1 MREILFRG
9 KRSDNGDWVEGGN
22 IMITNQGKRVFIV
35 PTGEYIDDCKT
46 KTGRL
51 ILVMPQVEI
60 IPETVGQY
68 TGLTDKNGK
77 KIFEGDI
84 VRADDYIFVI
94 QYGKCG
100 GTPNADNHGYMG
112 FYLEALSEGTK
123 LCAKY
128 GLRDDICYFTDI
140 EVIDNIHDNLLLLKG
155 GAK

>member
-9 KRSDNGDWVEGGN
+9 KHVDNGEWIFGHYVHQYGAD
-22 IMITNQGKRVFIV
+22 MIYLPDGVD
-35 PTGEYIDDCKT
+35 GEFGFDY
-46 KTGRL
+46 
-51 ILVMPQVEI
+51 QHI

-155 GAK
+155 GAE